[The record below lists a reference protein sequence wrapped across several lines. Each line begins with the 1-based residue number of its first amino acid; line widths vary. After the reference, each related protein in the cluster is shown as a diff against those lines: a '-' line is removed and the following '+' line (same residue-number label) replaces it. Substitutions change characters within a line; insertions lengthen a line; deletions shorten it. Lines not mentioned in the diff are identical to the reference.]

1 MHCYLVE
8 YYDYKY
14 TFLSYSG
21 CEVSHYLKI
30 NGLSP
35 FHDKHPTLRRKRLKR
50 RLHSYLQGTLQ
61 APLPLIC
68 IPLAFLYEREGQ
80 SESHFYTQFPFS
92 YHNKHTEY
100 VYLKR
105 LFAGY
110 P

>member
-35 FHDKHPTLRRKRLKR
+35 FHDKHPTLRRKKAEEEVTL
-50 RLHSYLQGTLQ
+50 LPAGHSPGTS
-61 APLPLIC
+61 ATHMHTS
-68 IPLAFLYEREGQ
+68 R
-80 SESHFYTQFPFS
+80 FPI
-92 YHNKHTEY
+92 
-100 VYLKR
+100 
-105 LFAGY
+105 
-110 P
+110 